1 MYWYLYRSSVPHP
14 CRDGNTYT
22 KLKGG
27 ERMLNDLK
35 AYVLEG
41 STVASYIAFCAVLG
55 GAVAGFLLVS
65 TL

>member
-1 MYWYLYRSSVPHP
+1 
-14 CRDGNTYT
+14 
-22 KLKGG
+22 
-27 ERMLNDLK
+27 MLNDLK

-55 GAVAGFLLVS
+55 GAVAGFLFVS